1 MTALFFNAQ
10 VAVTTTTCWNQTIHA
25 CLANGSLQG
34 AQAADSTVALA
45 RNATLHMWV
54 RLLVVELSVLGVI
67 STLEGAMSAHQSH
80 PAINAMETIP

>member
-10 VAVTTTTCWNQTIHA
+10 VAATTTTCWNQTIHA
-25 CLANGSLQG
+25 CLANGSSQG
-34 AQAADSTVALA
+34 ALAADSTEALV
-45 RNATLHMWV
+45 RNATLRTLV
-54 RLLVVELSVLGVI
+54 RLLEVGLSVLGVI